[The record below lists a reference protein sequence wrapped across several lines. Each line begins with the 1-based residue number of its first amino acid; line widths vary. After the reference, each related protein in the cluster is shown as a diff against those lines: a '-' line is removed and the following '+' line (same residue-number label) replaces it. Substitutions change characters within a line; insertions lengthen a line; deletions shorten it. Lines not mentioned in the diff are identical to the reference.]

1 MKIYSSYLHLICS
14 LKSKNK
20 KGSGFGREKK
30 NHPRDRGSCKYLFQA
45 DSLTLVITVSQEWE
59 DLARE
64 KLPQFSN

>member
-1 MKIYSSYLHLICS
+1 MKIYSFYLLLICS

-20 KGSGFGREKK
+20 KGSGFGWHRK
-30 NHPRDRGSCKYLFQA
+30 NHPRDRGHCKYLFRA
-45 DSLTLVITVSQEWE
+45 DSPTLVITVSQGWE